1 MFQMQRD
8 ITFRTMA
15 MFKPEFEKLKRK
27 SKDSWSTPK
36 KKGDKR
42 NKPKK
47 QERKEYEYI

>member
-1 MFQMQRD
+1 
-8 ITFRTMA
+8 